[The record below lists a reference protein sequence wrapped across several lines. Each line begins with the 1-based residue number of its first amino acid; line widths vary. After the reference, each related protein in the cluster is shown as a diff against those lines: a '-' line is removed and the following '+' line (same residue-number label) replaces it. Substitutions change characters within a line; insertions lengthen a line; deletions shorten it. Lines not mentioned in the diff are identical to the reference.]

1 MRRPTCSLLD
11 AAEVKQLAERGVD
24 AQGAE
29 SPARGSAR
37 QSLLSLKRRQ
47 QETAQSCRVWS
58 APSGAPSQRATMH
71 GPEDATDVPPVVTE
85 QGGSGTEGGATPAP
99 ASPARPG
106 LQGVEYLGKR

>member
-1 MRRPTCSLLD
+1 
-11 AAEVKQLAERGVD
+11 
-24 AQGAE
+24 
-29 SPARGSAR
+29 
-37 QSLLSLKRRQ
+37 
-47 QETAQSCRVWS
+47 
-58 APSGAPSQRATMH
+58 MH